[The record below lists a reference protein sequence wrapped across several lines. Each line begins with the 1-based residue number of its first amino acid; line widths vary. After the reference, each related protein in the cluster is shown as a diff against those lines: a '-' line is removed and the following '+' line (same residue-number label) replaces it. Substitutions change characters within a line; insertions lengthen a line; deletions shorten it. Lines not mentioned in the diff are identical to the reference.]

1 MFRPL
6 LAAFAA
12 LLSAAPAL
20 AETSDEASSA
30 VVLMYHRF
38 GESGLPSTNIRPEQ
52 FTRHLEKLAKGSF
65 RVAPLE
71 EIADAI
77 KTSRPLPPKTVAI
90 TVDDAYASALYVAWP
105 MLKARGWSMTI
116 FVSTEAVDRGTRGY
130 LTWEQLREMAADGVT
145 IGAHSETHAHMAKL
159 GAAEAEADMRRSNAR
174 FQAELGFVPKLFAY
188 PYGEASSA
196 TIAAARKVYDAAF
209 GQHSGVADASDD
221 PWFLPRFALNE
232 RYGDDD
238 RFRVLVG
245 ALPLPVAEVTPTSPT
260 LAANPPHFGF
270 TVTDPNLPLRNLRCY
285 ATPEIKTTT
294 EVLGNRVEVRMEK
307 PFPGTRGR
315 LNCTLP
321 GRDGQRWHWYGRLFY
336 LPEGVRLPG
345 VKDD

>member
-1 MFRPL
+1 MLRPL
-6 LAAFAA
+6 FAAFAA
-12 LLSAAPAL
+12 FLAAAPAL
-20 AETSDEASSA
+20 AQTPEEASSA

-38 GESGLPSTNIRPEQ
+38 GETGIPSTNIRTEQ
-52 FTRHLEKLAKGSF
+52 FERHLEKLAEGGY

-71 EIADAI
+71 EIAAAI
-77 KTSRPLPPKTVAI
+77 KARQPIPPKTVAI
-90 TVDDAYASALYVAWP
+90 TVDDAYASALHVAWP
-105 MLKARGWSMTI
+105 RLKARGWPMTI
-116 FVSTEAVDRGTRGY
+116 FVATEAVDRGTRGY
-130 LTWEQLREMAADGVT
+130 LTWDQLRQMAKEGVA
-145 IGAHSETHAHMAKL
+145 IGAHSEAHGHMAKL
-159 GAAEAEADMRRSNAR
+159 SAAEAEADMKRANAR

-196 TIAAARKVYDAAF
+196 TVAAARKLYVAAF
-209 GQHSGVADASDD
+209 GQHSGVADAADD

-245 ALPLPVAEVTPTSPT
+245 ALPLPVADVTPASPT
-260 LAANPPHFGF
+260 LSANPPMFGF
-270 TVTDPNLPLRNLRCY
+270 TVTDPALPLRNLRCY
-285 ATPEIKTTT
+285 ATPETKTTT
-294 EVLGNRVEVRMEK
+294 DILGNRVEVRMEK

-321 GRDGQRWHWYGRLFY
+321 GRDGRWHWYGRLFY

>member
-1 MFRPL
+1 MLRPL
-6 LAAFAA
+6 IAAFAA
-12 LLSAAPAL
+12 VLSAAPAL
-20 AETSDEASSA
+20 AETPAEASSA

-38 GESGLPSTNIRPEQ
+38 GESGIPSTNIRAEQ
-52 FTRHLEKLAKGSF
+52 FERHLEKLAKGGF
-65 RVAPLE
+65 HVAPLE
-71 EIADAI
+71 EIAEAI
-77 KTSRPLPPKTVAI
+77 KATRPLPPKTVAI
-90 TVDDAYASALYVAWP
+90 TVDDAYASALHVAWP
-105 MLKARGWSMTI
+105 LLKARGWSMTI
-116 FVSTEAVDRGTRGY
+116 FVATEAVDRGTRGY
-130 LTWEQLREMAADGVT
+130 LTWDQLRELAKEGVT
-145 IGAHSETHAHMAKL
+145 IGAHSEAHGHMAKL
-159 GAAEAEADMRRSNAR
+159 SAAEAEADMRRSNAR

-188 PYGEASSA
+188 PYGEASTA
-196 TIAAARKVYDAAF
+196 TIAAARKVYEAAF

-221 PWFLPRFALNE
+221 AWYLPRFALNE

-245 ALPLPVAEVTPTSPT
+245 ALPLPVADVSPASPT
-260 LAANPPHFGF
+260 LADNPPHFGF
-270 TVTDPNLPLRNLRCY
+270 TVTDPDLPLRNLRCY